1 MAVSSCHTRRSKS
14 VPAGASGSSKTRRR
28 AAKYSASWRR
38 RAGSGGA
45 SGSRRAPGWWRAR
58 ISAAHCGTGPG
69 SPEPAASWSS
79 RTSEPP
85 QATAST
91 KAVGAAKRSK
101 TAGAASMAGVVGR
114 AGVAGMEV
122 IAGTAGQVAAAVIV
136 AAAVSCR
143 IPPLVTATGQAM
155 ELDPLLKFM
164 TEKGASDLHLKPTRP
179 PLLRINGKLLPLD
192 ATPLRS
198 DELSEMLRGILTPAQ
213 KARLEEKL
221 SVDIGYGVQGLARF
235 RGNIYVQRGYH
246 AAVFRRI
253 PYQIKTLDELELP
266 PVMFEFCE
274 LPMGLVLVTGPTG
287 SGKST
292 SLAAMVRHISIHRPV
307 HIITIED
314 PMEFLFSDDVASISQ
329 RELGTDTMSFTEALR
344 NAMRQDPD
352 VIMVGEMR
360 DRETVSTV
368 MTAAETGH
376 LVFSTLHTN
385 SAPQT
390 VDRILD
396 TFPADQQGQIR
407 TQLAQVLKGVVS
419 MKLVERQ
426 DRKGRVAALEIMRAS
441 PKICKLI
448 EEGETGQLHEELESS
463 VGYYRMQSLNQCL
476 LSLLVH
482 GTISYQE
489 AMRQSADPE

>member
-1 MAVSSCHTRRSKS
+1 
-14 VPAGASGSSKTRRR
+14 
-28 AAKYSASWRR
+28 
-38 RAGSGGA
+38 
-45 SGSRRAPGWWRAR
+45 
-58 ISAAHCGTGPG
+58 
-69 SPEPAASWSS
+69 
-79 RTSEPP
+79 
-85 QATAST
+85 
-91 KAVGAAKRSK
+91 
-101 TAGAASMAGVVGR
+101 
-114 AGVAGMEV
+114 
-122 IAGTAGQVAAAVIV
+122 
-136 AAAVSCR
+136 
-143 IPPLVTATGQAM
+143 M

-179 PLLRINGKLLPLD
+179 PLLRIAGKLLPLD
-192 ATPLRS
+192 AEPLKP
-198 DELSEMLRGILTPAQ
+198 DELSKMLQGILTPPQ
-213 KARLEEKL
+213 RARLEEKL

-235 RGNIYVQRGYH
+235 RGNIYVQRGNH
-246 AAVFRRI
+246 AAVFRRV
-253 PYQIKTLDELELP
+253 PYQIKTLAELELP
-266 PVMFEFCE
+266 PVMVEFCD

-292 SLAAMVRHISIHRPV
+292 SLAAMVRHISVNRPV

-329 RELGTDTMSFTEALR
+329 REMGTDTMSFSEALR

-426 DRKGRVAALEIMRAS
+426 DRKGLVAALEIMRAS

-482 GTISYQE
+482 GTISYGE
-489 AMRQSADPE
+489 AMRQASDPEDLSLKLRRMFPMIEERGGDMSPVTSDFSQIVELQQFKKLYEEQEEKTKLRLAEKDDEVDQLRGVIQARDTQLEELQARMQELTQDRERVRGDYNRLRQEAQEKIDKLMERIKELNQRLLGGAAASGGR